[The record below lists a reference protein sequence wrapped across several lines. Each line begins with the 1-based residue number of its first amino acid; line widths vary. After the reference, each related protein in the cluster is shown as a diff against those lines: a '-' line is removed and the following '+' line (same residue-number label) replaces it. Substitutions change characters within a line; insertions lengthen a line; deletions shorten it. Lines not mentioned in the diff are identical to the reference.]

1 MRAWQVL
8 ATPTSKAM
16 HGDAFFIYKAIQI
29 PPEYLLV
36 VLYGAGTNAKKRGD
50 IATLLAMD
58 NGGGNCL
65 MQTNGKQNVSMKAL
79 ASRKGQF
86 DEELAFT
93 SIDKEHRILV
103 KGAKFM

>member
-1 MRAWQVL
+1 
-8 ATPTSKAM
+8 M

-36 VLYGAGTNAKKRGD
+36 VLYGAVTNAKKKGE

-58 NGGGNCL
+58 NGGGTNCL
-65 MQTNGKQNVSMKAL
+65 KQTNGKQNVSMNAL

-86 DEELAFT
+86 DQAGT
-93 SIDKEHRILV
+93 RIH
-103 KGAKFM
+103 GQR